1 MRGVTEPK
9 RNGKVPICVHLTK
22 MNASVCTETYPLP
35 KIDALLGEIG
45 DSYVFSKLDANS
57 GLKQSNV
64 SFSPLFGL
72 LFHMLFPTTSFLLEI
87 STRTI
92 SEKNRAWKV

>member
-9 RNGKVPICVHLTK
+9 RNGKVRICVHLTK
-22 MNASVCTETYPLP
+22 LNESVCTETYPLP

-57 GLKQSNV
+57 GFWQE
-64 SFSPLFGL
+64 
-72 LFHMLFPTTSFLLEI
+72 T
-87 STRTI
+87 
-92 SEKNRAWKV
+92 

>member
-9 RNGKVPICVHLTK
+9 RNGKGRICVHLTK
-22 MNASVCTETYPLP
+22 LNESVYTETYPLP

-57 GLKQSNV
+57 GFWQE
-64 SFSPLFGL
+64 
-72 LFHMLFPTTSFLLEI
+72 T
-87 STRTI
+87 
-92 SEKNRAWKV
+92 